1 MSSNPFQIRGLSQEQ
16 VSEARKRH
24 GSNALLHQKE
34 SGFLT
39 ALKTVLTEPMVLLL
53 IAAAAVYFA
62 IGEAGDAIFLG
73 GAVVLVAGI
82 ALYQESRSRSA
93 LQALQSYTKPYAK
106 VIRDGEVVEL
116 HSDELVV
123 GDCMV
128 IEEGMPV
135 PADGSLL
142 HANDF
147 TVDESILTGESE
159 PIGKQPDGKDPLIY
173 RGTTVTGGM
182 AVAEVWKVGNATRIG
197 QIGDSL
203 DRIKPEK
210 TPLEKQIAHFVRW
223 MVVIGAVVFALVWGL
238 NYLRHGSV
246 LESLLQAL
254 TLAMSILPEEIPV
267 AFTTFMALGAWRL
280 MKNGVVVKQMKTV
293 ETLGSATVICTDKTG
308 TITQNAMEFKAIY
321 LPGAKAAQGL
331 SGQPSSP
338 SGAAEDPEARLI
350 RAAMWASEPMPFDPM
365 EVALHRAYTDIAAR
379 DERTEYSM
387 VHEYPLGGRPPMM
400 THIFENGAGDRI
412 IACKGAPE
420 ALLSHSRLGS
430 SQKEQVR
437 KAAESMAQKGYR
449 LLGVGLA
456 AGDAGPFPEAQT
468 DFRFEFLGLV
478 GFEDPPKADM
488 DNVLQAFYGAG
499 IKVHLITGD
508 NALTAKAVAKKIGM
522 RGSDQHLDGAAL
534 MKMSDETLRE
544 AVKDTHL
551 YTRMFPE
558 AKLRII
564 NALKANGEVVAMT
577 GDGVNDGPALKAAH
591 IGVAMGKRGAELA
604 KQAASLILAD
614 DDLAKMV
621 DAVAAGRKIYDNLKK
636 AIGYII
642 AIHIPIIMV
651 VFVPL
656 ALGWIYPNIFSPV
669 HVIFL
674 ELIMGPTC
682 SIIYESEPMEKGTML
697 RPPRPFS
704 TTFFETAEVVE
715 NIMKGGVIAVA
726 ALAMYRYAVR
736 IDMDEQATRTLV
748 FTVLIAAN
756 MALTL
761 VSRSPVESLITSL
774 GYKNRLIPII
784 LFASAIGTAAL
795 IFVPPFAA
803 FFRFSPLQ
811 GTELGLAV
819 LVGAASAIWFEFPKW
834 LRRRSLRKQKM
845 VSRA

>member
-1 MSSNPFQIRGLSQEQ
+1 MH
-16 VSEARKRH
+16 K
-24 GSNALLHQKE
+24 KE
-34 SGFLT
+34 SGLLT

-82 ALYQESRSRSA
+82 ALYQDSRSRSA
-93 LQALQSYTKPYAK
+93 LQALQSYTRPLAK
-106 VIRDGEVVEL
+106 VIRDREVVEV

-128 IEEGMPV
+128 VEEGMPV
-135 PADGSLL
+135 AADGILI

-159 PIGKQPDGKDPLIY
+159 SIGKQPDGDDPLIY
-173 RGTTVTGGM
+173 RGTTATGGM
-182 AVAEVWKVGNATRIG
+182 AVAQVSKVGNATRIG
-197 QIGDSL
+197 QIGASL
-203 DRIKPEK
+203 DDIKPEK
-210 TPLEKQIAHFVRW
+210 TPLEKQIAHFVKW
-223 MVVIGAVVFALVWGL
+223 MVVVGVVVFALVWGL

-321 LPGAKAAQGL
+321 LPGAQAPQGL
-331 SGQPSSP
+331 SMLNAPVSEKP
-338 SGAAEDPEARLI
+338 NDAEALLLRT
-350 RAAMWASEPMPFDPM
+350 AMWASEPMPFDPM
-365 EVALHRAYTDIAAR
+365 EVALHRAYADGAAR
-379 DERTEYSM
+379 DERPDYTM

-400 THIFENGAGDRI
+400 THIFENETGDRI

-420 ALLSHSRLGS
+420 ALIAHSRLDPL
-430 SQKEQVR
+430 QKEQVR
-437 KAAESMAQKGYR
+437 QAAESMAKEGYR
-449 LLGVGLA
+449 LLGVGLVA
-456 AGDAGPFPEAQT
+456 DAQGPFPSAQT
-468 DFRFEFLGLV
+468 EFCFEFLGLV
-478 GFEDPPKADM
+478 AFEDPPKPDM
-488 DNVLQAFYGAG
+488 DKVLRDFYQAG
-499 IKVHLITGD
+499 IEVKLITGD
-508 NALTAKAVAKKIGM
+508 NELTAKAIAKKIGM
-522 RGSDQHLDGAAL
+522 HGSGHHLDGATL
-534 MKMSDETLRE
+534 MEMSDTELQD
-544 AVKDTHL
+544 AVKQTHL

-604 KQAASLILAD
+604 KQAASLILTD
-614 DDLAKMV
+614 DDLSKMV

-682 SIIYESEPMEKGTML
+682 SIIYESEPMEKGTMQ

-704 TTFFETAEVVE
+704 TTFFEAGEVLE
-715 NIMKGGVIAVA
+715 NIIKGGAIALA
-726 ALAMYRYAVR
+726 ALTVYRYAVG
-736 IDMDEQATRTLV
+736 IGMDEQATRTLV
-748 FTVLIAAN
+748 FTTLIAAN

-774 GYKNRLIPII
+774 GYKNRLIPVI
-784 LFASAIGTAAL
+784 LLASGVGTAAL

-803 FFRFSPLQ
+803 FFGFAPLG
-811 GTELGLAV
+811 GTELGVAAV
-819 LVGAASAIWFEFPKW
+819 AGVASAVWFEFPKW
-834 LRRRSLRKQKM
+834 LRRRSLHKQLTAAM
-845 VSRA
+845 P